1 MIIKHSNSFLASFI
15 SQLNIG
21 CIRRLR
27 YIKVDYSKISIK
39 IVRLLY
45 EEGVIRL
52 FLLKNNKIFIFF
64 KYFKGLNLFK
74 FKLISKPS
82 KRVYLSLRKLS
93 LNYNKNNFSGFY
105 VLSTSFG
112 LMTSNNSLL
121 SSHVSGEILFK
132 VYI

>member
-1 MIIKHSNSFLASFI
+1 MVIKSSNNLLASFI

-45 EEGVIRL
+45 EEGIIRL
-52 FLLKNNKIFIFF
+52 FILKDNNIFIFF
-64 KYFKGLNLFK
+64 KYFKGLNVFK
-74 FKLISKPS
+74 FKIVSKPS
-82 KRVYLSLRKLS
+82 KRIYWSLRKLS
-93 LNYNKNNFSGFY
+93 LNYNKYNFSGFY
-105 VLSTSFG
+105 VISTPNGF
-112 LMTSNNSLL
+112 LTSNSCLL
-121 SSHVSGEILFK
+121 YSHVSGEVLFK